1 MKSPGTNRFLD
12 RPAYRQRR
20 LRDAARM
27 LPVAGAALW
36 MVPLLSQVDPE
47 GSTGAAGSMIYVFGV
62 WVVLIVAAGLIARR
76 MRHDDAESPP
86 AANSGASPGGD
97 Q

>member
-1 MKSPGTNRFLD
+1 MDGPATNRFLD

-27 LPVAGAALW
+27 LPVAGLALW
-36 MVPLLSQVDPE
+36 MLPLLSQLDPQ
-47 GSTGAAGSMIYVFGV
+47 GSNGAAGSMLYVFGV
-62 WVVLIVAAGLIARR
+62 WVVLIVAAALIARR
-76 MRHDDAESPP
+76 MRHDDADASP
-86 AANSGASPGGD
+86 AAKSGAKPAGD